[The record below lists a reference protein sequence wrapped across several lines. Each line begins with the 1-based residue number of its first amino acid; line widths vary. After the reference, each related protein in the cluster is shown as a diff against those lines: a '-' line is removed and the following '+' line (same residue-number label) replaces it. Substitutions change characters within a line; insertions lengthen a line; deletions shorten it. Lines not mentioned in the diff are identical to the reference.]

1 MITAKMFKLTIPGLV
16 LIGGIGAAGAMASP
30 ETSPGRYHARF
41 QEDTTKLI
49 HLIKANS
56 FVNLRTDSSE
66 EQRFVGDVEFRQGTS
81 LLNCDSAMLD
91 KSKNIIYAWGRVH
104 LNQADSVHTY
114 SDELTYYGTERRA
127 VLTGNAKLTDNKI
140 ILTSPAINYELNNKI
155 GTYDQGGKLVNDS
168 TVLTSREGIYYGQT
182 KDVYFKKEVVVIDP
196 GFTLGTDTLMYNT
209 ETKIATIMAPTTIN
223 DGKMTMYVTDGYY
236 NTDQGY
242 GQFGQRPVIE
252 DSTNTFTAN
261 EIQTDKATGISIA
274 TGNMIWR
281 DTAQKIAVLA
291 NYGIINQQQKTVLA
305 TQQPVTLI
313 EGKTDT
319 LFVRGDT
326 LFSGVIPRTIDSA
339 ALQADSLGVLVQKDT
354 TAQQDTTEKRFI
366 IAYHNVKIFS
376 DSLQGVCDSLYYSGV
391 DSTFRLYRDP
401 VLWANSNQLIGDTIF
416 LFTKNRKADRLLL
429 DHNAMIIN
437 EVGPDMFNQIKGN
450 TILGYF
456 GEEKLDSMYVNGNSE
471 NVYYVQDDDSAFI
484 SVNKL
489 LTANTRVYFEKGEL
503 ERIVF
508 VKEPEGTMYPLSQI
522 PQEEKKLKGFRWE
535 VGRRPKSKY
544 ELLGQ

>member
-1 MITAKMFKLTIPGLV
+1 MITATMFKYSIYGLV
-16 LIGGIGAAGAMASP
+16 LIGGIGAAGALSAGSNAMP
-30 ETSPGRYHARF
+30 ARSRNPF
-41 QEDTTKLI
+41 QEDTTKVIRLHNAERMI
-49 HLIKANS
+49 IIQ
-56 FVNLRTDSSE
+56 TDSAA
-66 EQRFVGDVEFRQGTS
+66 EQRFVGKVEFQQGTS
-81 LLNCDSAMLD
+81 RLYCDSAMLD
-91 KSKNIIYAWGRVH
+91 KNKNIVFAWGNVH
-104 LNQADSVHTY
+104 INQADSVHTY
-114 SDELTYYGTERRA
+114 SDALTYFGNDRKA
-127 VLTGNAKLTDNKI
+127 ILTGNAKLTDNKI
-140 ILTSPAINYELNNKI
+140 VLTSPTLHYDLATKI
-155 GTYDQGGKLVNDS
+155 GTYDKGGKLVNE
-168 TVLTSREGIYYGQT
+168 TTELTSREGIYYGST

-196 GFTLGTDTLMYNT
+196 EFTLGTDTLMYNT

-236 NTDQGY
+236 NTDRGY

-261 EIQTDKATGISIA
+261 EIQTDKQTGISIA

-291 NYGIINQQQKTVLA
+291 NYGIINQQQKSVLA
-305 TQQPVTLI
+305 TQKPVTLI

-319 LFVRGDT
+319 LFVAGDT
-326 LFSGVIPRTIDSA
+326 LFSGVLPRLVDSSIV
-339 ALQADSLGVLVQKDT
+339 LQDKKANGNDSLAAK
-354 TAQQDTTEKRFI
+354 QDTTEKRFI
-366 IAYHNVKIFS
+366 IAYHHVRIFS
-376 DSLQGVCDSLYYSGV
+376 DSLQGVADSLYYSGA
-391 DSTFRLYRDP
+391 DSIFRLYRDP

-429 DHNAMIIN
+429 DQNAMIIN

-489 LTANTRVYFEKGEL
+489 QTANTRVYFEKGEL

-508 VKEPEGTMYPLSQI
+508 VKQPEGTMYPLSKI
-522 PQEEKKLKGFRWE
+522 PAEEKKLKGFRWE
-535 VGRRPKSKY
+535 IGRRPKTKY

>member
-1 MITAKMFKLTIPGLV
+1 MITATMFKYPIYGLV
-16 LIGGIGAAGAMASP
+16 LCCGIGAAGMLSARNTAPASNL
-30 ETSPGRYHARF
+30 AVF
-41 QEDTTKLI
+41 QEDTSRIIRLHNAERMI
-49 HLIKANS
+49 NI
-56 FVNLRTDSSE
+56 RTDSTD
-66 EQRFVGDVEFRQGTS
+66 EQRFVGNVSFQQGTS
-81 LLNCDSAMLD
+81 WLYCDSAMLD
-91 KSKNIIYAWGRVH
+91 NLKNTVYAWGNVH

-114 SDELTYYGTERRA
+114 SDVLTYYGFEKKA
-127 VLTGNAKLTDNKI
+127 VLTGNARLTDNKI
-140 ILTSPAINYELNNKI
+140 VLTSPTLNYDLANKI
-155 GTYDQGGKLVNDS
+155 GTYDKGGKLVNDS

-182 KDVYFKKEVVVIDP
+182 KDVHFKKEVVVIDP
-196 GFTLGTDTLMYNT
+196 GFTLGTDTLVYNT

-236 NTDQGY
+236 NTDLGY
-242 GQFGQRPVIE
+242 GNFGQRPVIE

-261 EIQTDKATGISIA
+261 EIQTDKASGISIA
-274 TGNMIWR
+274 RGNMIWR

-291 NYGIINQQQKTVLA
+291 NYGIIDQQKRTVLA
-305 TQQPVTLI
+305 TQKPVTLI

-326 LFSGVIPRTIDSA
+326 LFSGVVPPKIDSA
-339 ALQADSLGVLVQKDT
+339 ALKDSLAVK
-354 TAQQDTTEKRFI
+354 QDTTEKRFI

-391 DSTFRLYRDP
+391 DSIFRMYKDP

-416 LFTKNRKADRLLL
+416 MFTKNRKADRLLL
-429 DHNAMIIN
+429 DQNAMIIN
-437 EVGPDMFNQIKGN
+437 EVGPDLFNQIKGN

-484 SVNKL
+484 SVNHL

-522 PQEEKKLKGFRWE
+522 PEEEKKLKGFRWE
-535 VGRRPKSKY
+535 SGRRPKSKY